1 MDFSF
6 AVIAFQ
12 PIGQGNRIDT
22 SRRSL
27 FEQNKKPLRSVVIG
41 NEMRRWHRHYEDYL
55 LSSSM
60 RRIGASARLRSG
72 SGKMISG
79 SRCQSALYT
88 FSGPSSLIKRQSPL

>member
-27 FEQNKKPLRSVVIG
+27 FEQNKKPPRSVVIG
-41 NEMRRWHRHYEDYL
+41 NEMRRWHRRYEVYL

-79 SRCQSALYT
+79 SMCQSAL
-88 FSGPSSLIKRQSPL
+88 